1 MPGRRGTALA
11 LTPFFAAAGILSKMD
26 RRRTALAIQ
35 AAYYLASG
43 MFPLVSR
50 RGFEALTGPKRDWWL
65 VQMVGLLAVSA
76 GAVLASGVKAREPS
90 SETLLL
96 SALSAASFAA
106 IDAIYGLNRTISPI
120 YLADAAVELALCAAV
135 LTPTRR

>member
-11 LTPFFAAAGILSKMD
+11 LAPFSAAAGILSKMD

-35 AAYYLASG
+35 AGYYLASG

-50 RGFEALTGPKRDWWL
+50 RGFETLTGPKRDWWL
-65 VQMVGLLAVSA
+65 VQMVGLLAISA

-90 SETLLL
+90 AETLLL
-96 SALSAASFAA
+96 SALSAVSFAA
-106 IDAIYGLNRTISPI
+106 IDTIYGLNRTISPI